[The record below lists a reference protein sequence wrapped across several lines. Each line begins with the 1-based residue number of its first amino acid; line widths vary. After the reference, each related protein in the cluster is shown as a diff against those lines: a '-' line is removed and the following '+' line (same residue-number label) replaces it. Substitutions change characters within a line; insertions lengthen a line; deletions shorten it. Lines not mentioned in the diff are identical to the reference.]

1 MPRAAQATY
10 EIRCTELISNSLAGN
25 KGDVPNPLL
34 QMATKEVSSQGT
46 SSVETSTLQFTNIA
60 SRISELRRGVSGASL
75 LGIALND
82 LEKTSP
88 SRAVASLWP
97 GQDRATVGD
106 AGAIN
111 TFPRFRD
118 RLSWKQ
124 RSTLYLYR

>member
-1 MPRAAQATY
+1 
-10 EIRCTELISNSLAGN
+10 
-25 KGDVPNPLL
+25 
-34 QMATKEVSSQGT
+34 MATKEVSSQGT

-97 GQDRATVGD
+97 GQDRATVGIP
-106 AGAIN
+106 A
-111 TFPRFRD
+111 P
-118 RLSWKQ
+118 
-124 RSTLYLYR
+124 STPSHDSRQAFLEAALNLVSL